1 MNAGPSALRQV
12 LASVRPHTLAL
23 PILVAAAWIA
33 THRYQ
38 GIWHDGVLYA
48 GQAVFRLDPGPFSRD
63 LFFAYGSQDGF
74 TLFTAIYALAIE
86 KLGLP
91 VASTLLLATAHVAWL
106 AAAAFLL
113 RAFLAGLAFWL
124 ALILVAMLPGGYG
137 SGGVLAYGE
146 SFLTARIWAEPAAL
160 LAVACILRGYRIL
173 AVGSLLFAAAMHP
186 IIAFPAALFV
196 LFFALRGF
204 RQSLLGLGVLAVAVL
219 LACAAIPSLSALA
232 QGMDPLWQGLSRAR
246 SPFVFLDLWQA
257 NEFREPLF
265 LGLLLSTAALA
276 AGEESRRLWWS
287 ALGVLCAGM
296 GLAFMAIHWPAV
308 LVVQMQ
314 PWRVLWLAKIL
325 AIAAAMVL
333 ARDAWST
340 SAYGR
345 ILVAALL
352 ACALAVDGTGLLAAV
367 PLLLLL
373 VAARRLA
380 IEPRRLP
387 AGLVWSAWAV
397 IALLIGE
404 RIFSAAQLSFLPLD
418 FAAADFA
425 RLSVGDRLAMVLRD
439 AAWFVFPPLLVGA
452 WLLIV
457 HCPRSRPWLALVLAG
472 SLLFIAG
479 HWRQGGVNRVAEDQ
493 LQVGGHAELA
503 RIIQAHHLTYWGDG
517 LRNLWLVLHR
527 GSYASASQAAGAIF
541 SRQTAV
547 EAERRLARVRPL
559 GLADSIFERVPT
571 APAQSSKR
579 PTTVDD
585 LVHACHDPILDFVVL
600 LQPVPGATPMTV
612 VSLYPSGP
620 DYRVYACAPLRAV
633 PDPFPA
639 QR

>member
-1 MNAGPSALRQV
+1 
-12 LASVRPHTLAL
+12 
-23 PILVAAAWIA
+23 
-33 THRYQ
+33 
-38 GIWHDGVLYA
+38 
-48 GQAVFRLDPGPFSRD
+48 
-63 LFFAYGSQDGF
+63 
-74 TLFTAIYALAIE
+74 
-86 KLGLP
+86 
-91 VASTLLLATAHVAWL
+91 
-106 AAAAFLL
+106 
-113 RAFLAGLAFWL
+113 
-124 ALILVAMLPGGYG
+124 
-137 SGGVLAYGE
+137 
-146 SFLTARIWAEPAAL
+146 
-160 LAVACILRGYRIL
+160 
-173 AVGSLLFAAAMHP
+173 
-186 IIAFPAALFV
+186 
-196 LFFALRGF
+196 
-204 RQSLLGLGVLAVAVL
+204 
-219 LACAAIPSLSALA
+219 
-232 QGMDPLWQGLSRAR
+232 MDPLWQGLSRAR

-296 GLAFMAIHWPAV
+296 GLAFMALHWPAV

-325 AIAAAMVL
+325 AIAAATVL

-340 SAYGR
+340 SAHGR

-404 RIFSAAQLSFLPLD
+404 RIFSAAQLSTLPLD
-418 FAAADFA
+418 FAAADFRQA
-425 RLSVGDRLAMVLRD
+425 VRRRSPGDGSPRCSLVRLPAAVGRRLVVDRPLSAQ
-439 AAWFVFPPLLVGA
+439 PP
-452 WLLIV
+452 
-457 HCPRSRPWLALVLAG
+457 LAG
-472 SLLFIAG
+472 SRSCWQLVVYRRALAARR
-479 HWRQGGVNRVAEDQ
+479 RQPGRRRPAPG
-493 LQVGGHAELA
+493 
-503 RIIQAHHLTYWGDG
+503 
-517 LRNLWLVLHR
+517 R
-527 GSYASASQAAGAIF
+527 GSCRTGANHSSASPDLLGRWIAQSVACPASRQLRFGKPSRRRHLLATDGGRGRASAGQSAP
-541 SRQTAV
+541 
-547 EAERRLARVRPL
+547 ARSGGFGFR
-559 GLADSIFERVPT
+559 ERVPT